1 MTFIFKNFNLSLP
14 TTNDSWPL
22 LPLLLLLLLLPT
34 APLNVAL
41 NVDKRQI
48 SAHDV
53 SDNHALHWF
62 TGTEAVPPVI
72 KNLKYMLTS
81 LAWCGLAQFIS

>member
-1 MTFIFKNFNLSLP
+1 MTFILKNFNLSLP

-22 LPLLLLLLLLPT
+22 LLLPLLPT

>member
-22 LPLLLLLLLLPT
+22 LLLPLLPLLPT

>member
-22 LPLLLLLLLLPT
+22 LPLLLLLPT

>member
-14 TTNDSWPL
+14 TTNDSW
-22 LPLLLLLLLLPT
+22 PLLLLLLLLPT